1 MMFINMD
8 NYFRRH
14 EGVGKFD
21 VIKQAGERVAELID
35 ANDETLPLQ
44 TARGKKITTQ
54 VLNEILNDE
63 IVATVMDTKMGTEQQ
78 SD

>member
-8 NYFRRH
+8 NYFRKH

-21 VIKQAGERVAELID
+21 VIRQAGERVAELID

-54 VLNEILNDE
+54 VLNEILSDE
-63 IVATVMDTKMGTEQQ
+63 IVASIVDTKEKN
-78 SD
+78 